1 MATVPAVRLWMKKSI
16 IDRAAEA
23 LRTYRGVDPK
33 LGAASTD
40 CNIPLSIG
48 IPSIMVP
55 CGMGAGAH
63 TRGEYI
69 EIDSMVPGIKFATAM
84 VMHHF

>member
-1 MATVPAVRLWMKKSI
+1 MA
-16 IDRAAEA
+16 E
-23 LRTYRGVDPK
+23 GVDCSE
-33 LGAASTD
+33 LSNQLEECGRIHGVEMTAHAGSTD
-40 CNIPLSIG
+40 CNIPLSMG